1 MGKGTRGDGDAWL
14 QKLIASALTIG
25 ISKRELLEE
34 YYMDEIGE
42 VIKAWNALH
51 DPQGGSGETKIVDPL
66 EFLGEGGERL

>member
-14 QKLIASALTIG
+14 QKLISSALTIG

-51 DPQGGSGETKIVDPL
+51 DPQGDSGETKMVDPL